1 MNFHRCCGAL
11 HRCWLLEEFPPFLE
25 EFPPLLDE
33 FPPLLDEFPPHAEEF
48 PPCIVHMRRNSHRM
62 RRNSHRTRRNFRP
75 SGVSLPLVPRCI
87 SAVLLAISEDYFCFL
102 RFFSVSRSSS
112 VEGTWVISFFLP
124 SFCISQLESAREH
137 QPGTSDS
144 AGKSLFAA
152 AVRYL
157 GISPRRPWGGCLINV
172 RTTKSSAFGVRINGR
187 GNLA

>member
-11 HRCWLLEEFPPFLE
+11 HRCWLLEEFPPLLD

-102 RFFSVSRSSS
+102 LFYRFSILLCR
-112 VEGTWVISFFLP
+112 GNMGYFLP
-124 SFCISQLESAREH
+124 SFL
-137 QPGTSDS
+137 
-144 AGKSLFAA
+144 
-152 AVRYL
+152 
-157 GISPRRPWGGCLINV
+157 
-172 RTTKSSAFGVRINGR
+172 SSAFPNSKAHGNTNQGPRIRQGSRFLLRQCATWEFRPEDPGVVV
-187 GNLA
+187 